1 MKIKKE
7 IVMELENVQAN
18 VVCDIAGCN
27 NVAKV
32 FIKKDKATLSY
43 DSLKLC
49 PCCAGGIIKVLQK
62 VMVIKEKKDADN
74 K

>member
-1 MKIKKE
+1 
-7 IVMELENVQAN
+7 MELEKVKAN

-49 PCCAGGIIKVLQK
+49 PYCAGGIIKVLQK
-62 VMVIKEKKDADN
+62 VMLNKEKNDAID

>member
-1 MKIKKE
+1 
-7 IVMELENVQAN
+7 MELENLKAN

-27 NVAKV
+27 NVAKIFV
-32 FIKKDKATLSY
+32 KKDKNTLSY

-49 PCCAGGIIKVLQK
+49 PCCASGIMKALYKVAK
-62 VMVIKEKKDADN
+62 NKEKKDADN